1 MIFSILKRVVS
12 YLLKNNNY
20 AFARKY
26 NLISVN
32 SGLYYLKSIGYEPHT
47 IIDVGAFEGYWSKSA
62 SKIFKDTVFY
72 LVEPQN
78 DKKDIIDLNMSNV
91 NYHFSNQLLGALDD
105 QDVSFYKMGTG
116 SSYYPENTD
125 AARIEVKLKTL
136 TLDTFFKSNN
146 IQLKKSLL
154 KLDTQGSEL
163 DILKG
168 AKLSLKEID
177 FILIELSLVN
187 YNLNA
192 PTYLEILSYLNSEGF
207 VLFDIL
213 EIHRSNKNS
222 LPLQFDGIFVNVGS
236 TFYDKNVKPANF
248 I

>member
-1 MIFSILKRVVS
+1 MIFFKRLLSFLLKRNE
-12 YLLKNNNY
+12 YKI
-20 AFARKY
+20 ARKY

-32 SGLYYLKSIGYEPHT
+32 SGLYYLKSLGYNPIS

-62 SKIFKDTVFY
+62 SKIFTSSKFY
-72 LVEPQN
+72 LFEPQS
-78 DKKDIIDLNMSNV
+78 DKSNIINKNMYGTNLNL
-91 NYHFSNQLLGALDD
+91 SNQLLGALDNEL
-105 QDVSFYKMGTG
+105 VSFYKMGTG

-125 AARIEVKLKTL
+125 AERIEISLKTL
-136 TLDTFFKSNN
+136 TLDTFVSSNKIELN
-146 IQLKKSLL
+146 NSIL

-168 AKLSLKEID
+168 AKSSLKEID

-187 YNLNA
+187 YNFNA
-192 PTYLEILSYLNSEGF
+192 PSYLEILNYLEKEDF

-213 EIHRSNKNS
+213 EIHRSIKNS
-222 LPLQFDGIFVNVGS
+222 LPIQFDGIFVNVNS
-236 TFYDKNVKPANF
+236 EFYRKNVVPTNF